1 MEFRH
6 PTAVAD
12 KNFVG
17 MRILT
22 KSLNVSE
29 KDKTELF
36 ESLVRR
42 LGNVIDSFPVW
53 HPILNSSLKR
63 YDAQYASFDSVPAF
77 KGNDHTVLFGRGF
90 ITCPYDEEIADR
102 IVKAVN
108 KVPDLF
114 AERLSVHL
122 YNERT
127 YPVLVEVTDLKL
139 EDDKTINSKEAIKW
153 YLQYL
158 IDSIEHTEVADT
170 WWSLKETFL
179 GTPCGSRSSILVN
192 QSTGGLFKKIHDNLN
207 ASGIYGPIRE
217 LSLDMLSKTKLKRI
231 ENNLLN
237 AALNH
242 YDKENGKFTFWL
254 QDEECHV
261 ELQDHVNDIYIRVL
275 IGTLDDIGLRVSGYC
290 YPGKKGFEVTG
301 NVVGKKSIAEKFIE
315 LP

>member
-63 YDAQYASFDSVPAF
+63 FDVQYASFENVTAF
-77 KGNDHTVLFGRGF
+77 RGHDHTVLFGRGF
-90 ITCPYDEEIADR
+90 ITCPYDEESANE

-108 KVPDLF
+108 KLPELS
-114 AERLSVHL
+114 AERLSENL
-122 YNERT
+122 YNKNT
-127 YPVLVEVTDLKL
+127 YPVLVEVRDLKL
-139 EDDKTINSKEAIKW
+139 EDDNTINSKEAIKW
-153 YLQYL
+153 YMQYL
-158 IDSIEHTEVADT
+158 IDSIEHAQVADT

-179 GTPCGSRSSILVN
+179 GTPCGSRSSILVR
-192 QSTGGLFKKIHDNLN
+192 QSTGGVFKKLLDTLN
-207 ASGIYGPIRE
+207 PSGIYGPIRE
-217 LSLDMLSKTKLKRI
+217 LSLDMLSKTKLKSI

-237 AALNH
+237 AALNN
-242 YDKENGKFTFWL
+242 YDLEKEKFDFRL
-254 QDEECHV
+254 KDEICHV
-261 ELQDHVNDIYIRVL
+261 ELQDFGHEIYIRVL
-275 IGTLDDIGLRVSGYC
+275 IGTPNDIGLRVSGYC
-290 YPGKKGFEVTG
+290 HPGNKGFQISS

-315 LP
+315 L